1 MTTWPNLGGMS
12 AGSSPLDGPTVSI
25 VIPAFNEQSTIRACV
40 LAAIEQTEPA
50 HEIIVVD
57 NRSTDAT
64 REIVRSLQREHPD
77 APLILLS
84 QDDEQGLIPT
94 RNLGLDAASGD
105 VLGRIDADTVLEPD
119 WVQQVRRIFRD
130 ETVDAATG
138 PMIYYDMPLR
148 RWGHRADDAL
158 RRAMHRLARD
168 FHYIFGSN
176 MALRASA
183 WRDIRPHVC
192 RDAADAMHEDID
204 ISIHLHERGH
214 RAVYRSTMVAGM
226 SARRLDDNPRDYYS
240 YVMRWERT
248 YEAHGVVDARL
259 RGPMWV
265 FSAIYPLL
273 KGVRWSMHR
282 SGRVLAR

>member
-1 MTTWPNLGGMS
+1 MV
-12 AGSSPLDGPTVSI
+12 AGPTVSI
-25 VIPAFNEQSTIRACV
+25 VIPAFNEESTIRACV

-50 HEIIVVD
+50 DEIIVVD

-64 REIVRSLQREHPD
+64 AAIVRAMQREHPQ
-77 APLILLS
+77 APLLLLS
-84 QDDEQGLIPT
+84 QDAEQGLIPT
-94 RNLGLDAASGD
+94 RNLGLDAASGE

-119 WVQQVRRIFRD
+119 WVEQVRRIFTD
-130 ETVDAATG
+130 PSVDAATG

-158 RRAMHRLARD
+158 RKAVHRLARD

-183 WRDIRPHVC
+183 WREIRPHVC
-192 RDAADAMHEDID
+192 RDLADEMHEDID
-204 ISIHLHERGH
+204 LSIHLHARGH
-214 RAVYRSTMVAGM
+214 TAVYRSTMVAGM

-248 YEAHGVVDARL
+248 YAAHGIDDAKL
-259 RGPMWV
+259 RAPMWV

-273 KGVRWSMHR
+273 KGVRWSAKRRHQ
-282 SGRVLAR
+282 RVLR